1 MNRKNLFPFLFSL
14 IMLAAVLF
22 LVWYVPAVSG
32 RAFQLEDLQKSLET
46 SQGRER
52 KQQFEYDKVVSEIP
66 EIQAELDL
74 IQPQTDAAEKE
85 DRPCPLGAC
94 PRGPDPDLWAGPVLA
109 GPGALPQIHRRIIPG
124 ALWLH
129 DCLKRDDQ
137 YGIHGSPSFQSP

>member
-74 IQPQTDAAEKE
+74 IQPQTEAAEKE
-85 DRPCPLGAC
+85 FSELKAERKKLKKEKKELEKQLGQTS
-94 PRGPDPDLWAGPVLA
+94 GQEDSG
-109 GPGALPQIHRRIIPG
+109 
-124 ALWLH
+124 
-129 DCLKRDDQ
+129 DD
-137 YGIHGSPSFQSP
+137 